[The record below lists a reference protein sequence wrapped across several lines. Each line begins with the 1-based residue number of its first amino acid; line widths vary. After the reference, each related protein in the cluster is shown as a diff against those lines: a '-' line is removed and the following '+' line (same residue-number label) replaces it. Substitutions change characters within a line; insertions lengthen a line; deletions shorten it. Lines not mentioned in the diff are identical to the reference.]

1 MREQGQG
8 GSGGTGSAGED
19 TAAFGALLRSLR
31 LARALTLEGLAEA
44 SGLSA
49 RGIGDLE
56 RGRRATPQRRTV
68 TALAEALRLTPEEHR
83 RLQAAARPPRVPG
96 APATG
101 ARSLPLPRGVD
112 DFTGREAELALL
124 ERLAAQATSGEATSG
139 PVPTTGT
146 AKAPGQ
152 PVTATAAQASGQPA
166 PTGAPQ
172 APGQPM
178 AATAEA
184 PGQPT
189 TATAEAPGQPVT
201 ATAAQASGQ
210 PAPTETPQA
219 PGQPVAATAEAPGQ
233 PVAATTEAPGQPV
246 TATAAQASG
255 QPAPTETPQAP
266 GQPVAATAEAP
277 GQPVTAMAAQ
287 ASGQPAPTETPQA
300 PGQPVAATTE
310 APGQPVTAM
319 PPQAPRPPVPTGAPS
334 QAPRQPVVVTVS
346 GQPGAGKTTLAL
358 QAARRLGDLFPDG
371 RLVVDLRGVDEEPP
385 GATELLLG
393 VLKSLGVA
401 DRELLDAGP
410 EGLRELYGR
419 VLAERRCLLVLDN
432 ARDEAQVRPLLPGSG
447 PAMVLVTSRRM
458 LTGLDSVHR
467 LPLGALSPPEA
478 IRFLADLAGPGRAAA
493 DPEALAAVAGYCG
506 HLPLALRVAGN
517 WLATRA
523 DVPVRRLAGRLAVE
537 HRRLDALAA
546 GDVSVASAFDLSYR
560 HLGPAAALMFRRLAL
575 VPGQDTGV
583 AGAARLTGQDPFDA
597 EDTLEELVEAGLL
610 GASGERYRLHDLLCL
625 YARTRL
631 SVEDRPEDT
640 EAARAALYA
649 WLLDT
654 TVRAGRWYEPDQDP
668 DPDPDND
675 PVLAD
680 PAEARRWLQAESANW
695 LAALRAAA
703 VAGDHARVVEVAEAL
718 HWFSDHW
725 IFWGHWPEVFGTAA
739 RSAETL
745 GDPLAEATQ
754 LNYHSWAVT
763 VCEGRPEEGLA
774 LAARALDA
782 AVRAGDLVQQAWA
795 HHYRSLA
802 YGRLDRAA
810 AALDHIEQSA
820 RLFEAAGDLN
830 GTLQSLHGRANALRR
845 SGRTTEALA
854 GYQAA
859 LSYLDEH
866 QDHLP
871 AHIAGF
877 ARHELL
883 GGIGQCH
890 GLLGQWDEAVSCLR
904 RSIDV
909 CLASGNTAMLSRKI
923 TVLADILLSA
933 GRPDGAREAYARC
946 LALGPEAD
954 PTRLAHARER
964 LDRLDAD

>member
-1 MREQGQG
+1 MREQAQDGPG
-8 GSGGTGSAGED
+8 GAAPAGED

-56 RGRRATPQRRTV
+56 RGRRASPQRRTV
-68 TALAEALRLTPEEHR
+68 TALADALRLSPEEHR
-83 RLQAAARPPRVPG
+83 QLLAAARPPRTPG
-96 APATG
+96 PSAAG

-124 ERLAAQATSGEATSG
+124 ERLATQAASDEAAGG

-146 AKAPGQ
+146 TEAPGR
-152 PVTATAAQASGQPA
+152 PVTATAAQAPGQPA
-166 PTGAPQ
+166 SPGAPQ
-172 APGQPM
+172 PAPR
-178 AATAEA
+178 
-184 PGQPT
+184 
-189 TATAEAPGQPVT
+189 QPVVVN
-201 ATAAQASGQ
+201 G
-210 PAPTETPQA
+210 
-219 PGQPVAATAEAPGQ
+219 G
-233 PVAATTEAPGQPV
+233 
-246 TATAAQASG
+246 
-255 QPAPTETPQAP
+255 
-266 GQPVAATAEAP
+266 
-277 GQPVTAMAAQ
+277 
-287 ASGQPAPTETPQA
+287 
-300 PGQPVAATTE
+300 
-310 APGQPVTAM
+310 
-319 PPQAPRPPVPTGAPS
+319 
-334 QAPRQPVVVTVS
+334 RQPVVVTVS
-346 GQPGAGKTTLAL
+346 GQPGAGKTTLVL
-358 QAARRLGDLFPDG
+358 QAARRLGHHFPDG

-385 GATELLLG
+385 GTTELLLG

-410 EGLRELYGR
+410 EGLKELYGR

-478 IRFLADLAGPGRAAA
+478 VRFLADLAGPGRAAA

-560 HLGPAAALMFRRLAL
+560 HLGPTAALMFRRLAL

-583 AGAARLTGQDPFDA
+583 PGAARLTGQDPFDA

-649 WLLDT
+649 WLLET
-654 TVRAGRWYEPDQDP
+654 TVRAGRWYEPDHDPSRIDP
-668 DPDPDND
+668 DSVPDLPDP
-675 PVLAD
+675 AT
-680 PAEARRWLQAESANW
+680 ARRWLQAESVNW
-695 LAALRAAA
+695 PAALRAAA
-703 VAGDHARVVEVAEAL
+703 AAGDHARVVEVAEAL

-739 RSAETL
+739 RSAEAL

-754 LNYHSWAVT
+754 LNYHSWALT

-774 LAARALDA
+774 RATRALDA

-802 YGRLDRAA
+802 YERLDRPDL
-810 AALDHIEQSA
+810 ALDHIEQAA
-820 RLFEAAGDLN
+820 RLFEAGGDLN
-830 GTLQSLHGRANALRR
+830 GTLQALHGRAIALRD
-845 SGRTTEALA
+845 SGRAAESLACYRDALA
-854 GYQAA
+854 
-859 LSYLDEH
+859 YLDEH
-866 QDHLP
+866 KDHLP

-877 ARHELL
+877 ARHEIL

-890 GLLGQWDEAVSCLR
+890 GRLGQWDEAVSHLH

-923 TVLADILLSA
+923 VFLADILQAA
-933 GRPDGAREAYARC
+933 GRLDEAREAYARC
-946 LALGPEAD
+946 LALGPDAD
-954 PTRLAHARER
+954 PTRLAHARDQ